1 LNAQWSCASTSHT
14 TQKPLPQQPVRVPS
28 AAASA
33 RAIEATPQ
41 RTCAEE
47 RRVSVSYAAIRRAH
61 TAIRRAHNLLSPQP
75 VPCDLQLCC
84 TSHGPFWDE
93 MQRMGRG
100 LSPTDT
106 RRRPAM
112 GSLTQDVQVR
122 RHVTPTSTRSRGLGR
137 RIHGSVE
144 DTKLSTNKQH
154 TLLFSF
160 FELLEKS
167 SAPVPMTVVTGI
179 GTGLVPSV

>member
-1 LNAQWSCASTSHT
+1 M
-14 TQKPLPQQPVRVPS
+14 
-28 AAASA
+28 
-33 RAIEATPQ
+33 
-41 RTCAEE
+41 
-47 RRVSVSYAAIRRAH
+47 SVSYAAIRRAH

-122 RHVTPTSTRSRGLGR
+122 RQTPSL
-137 RIHGSVE
+137 
-144 DTKLSTNKQH
+144 L
-154 TLLFSF
+154 LLFSF

-179 GTGLVPSV
+179 GTGLIPAV